1 MLKKFKRCLAVAT
14 ALFSTL
20 SVAAQFPEYVDPNV
34 EAAGAV
40 LAFPG
45 AKGGGSLATGGR
57 GGKVIHV
64 TNLNDSGEGSFREA
78 VGTSNSIVVFD
89 VGGTIELKGDVVVA
103 SNVTIAGQTAPGGA
117 GVTLKNYKLGLGGD
131 NIICRF
137 ISSRPGERGTNADY
151 DAWGGAKGA
160 NSIVDHCSI
169 GWANDEQWGLY
180 SANDNITVQYTVL
193 GPSNS
198 FSYHSKGIHGF
209 GIMLGRTN
217 VTWDHNLIV
226 HNVSRNFRG
235 KVPGTG
241 VADFTNNVI
250 YNWGS
255 QTAYGTIGHVNY
267 VGNTLKKGISTV
279 GGHNYVSVGDSGTA
293 PENYR
298 IYLTGNRFLNKDNT
312 QYNNYSDNNW
322 AGIKY
327 GDGKNESNTRSNSYF
342 PMIVNGT
349 DVSSALTVENAGTA
363 YENVLNYAGNGIA
376 PDKRIAIDQQVA
388 YETRTGTGTLT
399 GARPYSE
406 ASADQKATIDKYSMQ
421 CGIKYEY
428 PAPVLMKTITDT
440 DNDGMADDW
449 ETARGLDPNDPTDT
463 NSDYCGLGYTNI
475 EYYINDLTVNA
486 FPKGVVEPSPT
497 NVSIE
502 KISAFSQIEAEN
514 YSDQSG
520 VTAEDLTDG
529 GKCVGYIENGDY
541 IMFRRVDFE
550 GGAKSFT
557 ARVAGNAA
565 NMELYIDSLNGK
577 PAATCSFE
585 GTSGWQDW
593 TDVVVNTKAIT
604 GTHNLYIKFTGGEGY
619 LMNIDHFSFGKEP
632 VLITDRLIT
641 SLFVNDDS
649 NSANWKL
656 ADNLQLGSLVF
667 GDRDFTYA
675 TIPDELIG
683 AEFIQT
689 ACESKYYS
697 ADLGEFTAGQNLIAY
712 VGYDNRIAAAPAW
725 LSEWEKTGQTTIDN
739 NGVTFDLY
747 KKSFK
752 QGETVFLGSNN
763 ESYQCVN
770 YTVYAVQDGET
781 VPEPVEITGDINHD
795 GSLSILDIILFQ
807 KYLLGLENMT
817 EEQNQAADLDAD
829 SKLNAFDLAW
839 LKRLYLNQAVIEA

>member
-1 MLKKFKRCLAVAT
+1 MRKYFKRSLAVLTAFCAFLSAT
-14 ALFSTL
+14 AY
-20 SVAAQFPEYVDPNV
+20 FPENV
-34 EAAGAV
+34 NQVTEAAAV
-40 LAFPG
+40 LPAFPG

-117 GVTLKNYKLGLGGD
+117 GVTLKNYKLGFGGD

-137 ISSRPGERGTNADY
+137 ISSRPGERGTNTDY

-180 SANDNITVQYTVL
+180 SANDNVTVQYTVL

-241 VADFTNNVI
+241 VVDFTNNVI
-250 YNWGS
+250 YNWAS

-267 VGNTLKKGISTV
+267 VGNTLKKGVSTV

-293 PENYR
+293 PENYS
-298 IYLTGNRFLNKDNT
+298 IYLMGNRFLNKDNS

-327 GDGKNESNTRSNSYF
+327 GDGKNESNTRSNSPF
-342 PMIVNGT
+342 TMTVNGVN
-349 DVSSALTVENAGTA
+349 VSSMQTIESSNVA

-399 GARPYSE
+399 GARPYNE
-406 ASADQKATIDKYSMQ
+406 ATADQKATIDKYSMQ
-421 CGIKYEY
+421 CGITYQY
-428 PAPVLMKTITDT
+428 PAPVLQKEITDA

-449 ETARGLDPNDPTDT
+449 EIARGLDPNDPTDT

-486 FPKGVVEPSPT
+486 FPKGVVELSPT
-497 NVSIE
+497 NVTIE
-502 KISAFSQIEAEN
+502 KVSAFSQIEAEN

-520 VTAEDLTDG
+520 VTVEDLDDG

-541 IMFRRVDFE
+541 ILFRRVDFE
-550 GGAKSFT
+550 NGAKSFS

-565 NMELYIDSLNGK
+565 KIELYLDSLNGR
-577 PAATCSFE
+577 PFTVCDFE
-585 GTSGWQDW
+585 GTGGWQDW
-593 TDVVVNTKAIT
+593 KDVIVNMKSVS
-604 GTHNLYIKFTGGEGY
+604 GTHNLYVKFTGGESY
-619 LMNIDHFSFGKEP
+619 LLNIDHFSFSKEP

-649 NSANWKL
+649 N
-656 ADNLQLGSLVF
+656 ADNWIVSDDLQLGANVF

-675 TIPDELIG
+675 SVPDELIG
-683 AEFIQT
+683 AEYIKT

-697 ADLGEFTAGQNLIAY
+697 ADLAEFTAGKNLIAY
-712 VGYDNRIAAAPAW
+712 VGYDNRIANVPAW
-725 LSEWEKTGQTTIDN
+725 LSEWEKTGETTVDN

-763 ESYQCVN
+763 ESYQCVS
-770 YTVYAVQDGET
+770 YTVYAVQDGESI
-781 VPEPVEITGDINHD
+781 PEPIEGDVNQD
-795 GSLSILDIILFQ
+795 GERSVLDIILFQ
-807 KYLLGLENMT
+807 KYLLDLENLNA
-817 EEQNQAADLDAD
+817 EQANAADLNAD
-829 SKLNAFDLAW
+829 GRLNAFDLAA
-839 LKRLYLNQAVIEA
+839 LKRLYLSN